1 MMVGL
6 VLKDLLEWSG
16 IVLHQD
22 LKVYHVHQL
31 FYHLTKQMPSKGLRN
46 ELLAEDKITSDI
58 YNYTTGMGCKFH
70 DAIDKPRF
78 CSLNIVKRWAFLI
91 MDECCPELGLE
102 QKPDTHRHVDKP
114 TYVQRNLGY
123 KEEIFVPW
131 LPSGEMAP
139 VTSEPDRDVFDA
151 PMTRANPAGFV
162 NLDGS
167 AMVPNPNKMS
177 RKERQ
182 QFEVNFSKIE

>member
-16 IVLHQD
+16 MVLHQE

-31 FYHLTKQMPSKGLRN
+31 FFHLTKQMPSKGLRN

-70 DAIDKPRF
+70 DSIDKPRF

-91 MDECCPELGLE
+91 MDECCPDMGLE
-102 QKPDTHRHVDKP
+102 QKPDTHRHVDRP

-123 KEEIFVPW
+123 KEEIFV
-131 LPSGEMAP
+131 LLYN
-139 VTSEPDRDVFDA
+139 T
-151 PMTRANPAGFV
+151 
-162 NLDGS
+162 
-167 AMVPNPNKMS
+167 
-177 RKERQ
+177 
-182 QFEVNFSKIE
+182 